1 MVEDNGTGSGRK
13 RKKESVNTY
22 QNVSYQ
28 NAWGGAEKVTENVTV
43 LILKISWN

>member
-1 MVEDNGTGSGRK
+1 MEKGQEE
-13 RKKESVNTY
+13 KEKGSVNTY

-28 NAWGGAEKVTENVTV
+28 NARGGAEKVTENVTV